1 MTIEH
6 DLRLHQ
12 EVVLLAL
19 KDEKGTPAASMY
31 TFALAGAVLT
41 ELCLEDRLALEER
54 KRGKPLVTLRS
65 GTQIGDPVL
74 DDALLQLQNA
84 KRRANA
90 ATWVQRWAK
99 SRLLHETAR
108 RLAQQG
114 VLRVEEKRVLL
125 LFNRTV
131 YPEMD
136 PGPERRLIERIRIAI
151 FGDAEVDA
159 RTAAIVTLSNAAGLL
174 NPVFGRKEL
183 KARKGRIQ
191 GMAEG
196 DAVAEAT
203 RAAIQAA
210 QAAVAVAAATAA
222 TSATT

>member
-1 MTIEH
+1 MAIER

-19 KDEKGTPAASMY
+19 KDQKGTPVASTY
-31 TFALAGAVLT
+31 TFALAGAILT
-41 ELCLEDRLALEER
+41 ELFLEERVGLEER
-54 KRGKPLVTLRS
+54 KRGKPLVTLQS

-74 DDALLQLQNA
+74 DDALRQVREA

-90 ATWVQRWAK
+90 VTWVQRWAK
-99 SRLLHETAR
+99 PRLLHETAR

-136 PGPERRLIERIRIAI
+136 PGPERRLIERMRTAI
-151 FGDAEVDA
+151 FGDDEVDA
-159 RTAAIVTLSNAAGLL
+159 STAAIVTLAHAAALL
-174 NPVFGRKEL
+174 NPIFGRKEL
-183 KARKGRIQ
+183 KGRKKRI
-191 GMAEG
+191 AALSEG
-196 DAVAEAT
+196 DAVGEAT

-210 QAAVAVAAATAA
+210 HAAVVAATAA
-222 TSATT
+222 ATSAAT

>member
-1 MTIEH
+1 MAHEH

-31 TFALAGAVLT
+31 RFALAGAVLT
-41 ELCLEDRLALEER
+41 ELFMEDRVGLEER
-54 KRGKPLVTLRS
+54 KRGKPLVMLQS

-74 DDALLQLQNA
+74 DDALLQIQNA
-84 KRRANA
+84 RRRANTV
-90 ATWVQRWAK
+90 TWVQRWAK
-99 SRLLHETAR
+99 GQLLHETAR
-108 RLAQQG
+108 RLARQG

-136 PGPERRLIERIRIAI
+136 PGPERRLIERMRAAI

-159 RTAAIVTLSNAAGLL
+159 RTAAIVALSHAAGLL

-183 KARKGRIQ
+183 KARKKRI
-191 GMAEG
+191 AALTED
-196 DAVAEAT
+196 DAVADAT

-210 QAAVAVAAATAA
+210 QAAVVAATAA
-222 TSATT
+222 ATSAAT